1 MVTLNIIS
9 KVSAF
14 RVQVDG
20 GHYFTAL
27 GCGAWGWVGVIF
39 GLIAKLDPLLNVT

>member
-9 KVSAF
+9 KVSVF

-20 GHYFTAL
+20 PLFYSTGM
-27 GCGAWGWVGVIF
+27 WSMGWVGVIF